1 MLKNCIEIA
10 KDREN
15 DKELIKKAD
24 ISFETTN
31 KDYMTA
37 NYCIVE
43 EGDRIN
49 KIYTKMDETK
59 C

>member
-31 KDYMTA
+31 KDLY
-37 NYCIVE
+37 
-43 EGDRIN
+43 DS
-49 KIYTKMDETK
+49 
-59 C
+59 